1 MKSEGPQTAS
11 ICILQCGN
19 EILQLMSKLVQFTGA
34 HFPDLN
40 PNSYDNLNNLKL
52 KVSTKQVQI

>member
-19 EILQLMSKLVQFTGA
+19 EILQLMSKLLQFTGV

>member
-11 ICILQCGN
+11 ICILQCSN
-19 EILQLMSKLVQFTGA
+19 EILQLMSKLVQFTGV